1 MAPGGGLIYLQGA
14 ADRPATYLRVVPHWV
29 ERMKQAVDAANR

>member
-14 ADRPATYLRVVPHWV
+14 ADRPATYLRVPHWV